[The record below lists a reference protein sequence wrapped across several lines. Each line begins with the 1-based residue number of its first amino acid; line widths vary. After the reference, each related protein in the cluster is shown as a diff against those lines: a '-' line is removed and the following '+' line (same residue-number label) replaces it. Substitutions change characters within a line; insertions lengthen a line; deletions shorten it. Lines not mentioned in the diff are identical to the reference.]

1 VSAFPLVLDG
11 ARIRALVVGGGAVA
25 HRKAAALLDAGATVR
40 IVAPALN
47 PAMRE
52 LARHDRVS
60 VSEREYDVADIDDA
74 TLVIAATDR
83 RDVNARVA
91 ADAHARSRLVN
102 VADEPAEGDWVSV
115 ATHRAGPL
123 VIGVSVGG
131 VPTAATRIRDAIA
144 ERFDRRY
151 AGALSALIATRRR
164 LLDEGGR
171 DAWRTLEGALIG
183 PDFCDRVEHL
193 VDEWH

>member
-11 ARIRALVVGGGAVA
+11 ERIRALIVGGGPVA
-25 HRKAAALLDAGATVR
+25 HRKAAALLESGATLR
-40 IVAPALN
+40 IVAPALC
-47 PAMRE
+47 PAMTA
-52 LARHDRVS
+52 LVAHDRVTIS
-60 VSEREYDVADIDDA
+60 QREYDTPDIGDA
-74 TLVIAATDR
+74 TLVVAATNR
-83 RDVNARVA
+83 REVNARVA
-91 ADAHARSRLVN
+91 ADAHARARLVN

-151 AGALSALIATRRR
+151 AGALTALITLRRQV
-164 LLDEGGR
+164 LNAGGT
-171 DAWRTLEGALIG
+171 DAWRQVDRELVG
-183 PDFCDRVEHL
+183 PDFCERVECR
-193 VDEWH
+193 